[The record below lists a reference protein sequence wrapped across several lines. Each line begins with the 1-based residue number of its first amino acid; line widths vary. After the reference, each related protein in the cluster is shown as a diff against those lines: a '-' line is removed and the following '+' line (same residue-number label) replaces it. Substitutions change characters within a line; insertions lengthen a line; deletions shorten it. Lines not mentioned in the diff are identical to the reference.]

1 MSSLFSTI
9 GVHLNMTENDW
20 WLPSRL
26 KADEASARL
35 LNDFSQLDTKGD
47 FGSYR
52 RLVLGD
58 SLENSNASVHN
69 DLFPRS
75 KVHQIFRFLDLGSP
89 KTILDAGCGLGY
101 TTTVIAELLPDAHV
115 LGIDL
120 AEDAIAYAANHHK
133 NASFGAIALDPSAER
148 IGTFDLIFCFEIYP
162 FSRNRDVSYQSKLI
176 NNLSEN
182 LAPEGKIIISQTWR
196 NKDALPPVLGQVSE
210 KCPDLSFEVVPYPHP
225 RIPLWIPKR
234 LAVHCAQV
242 IEKITGKEAVKKLIV
257 ISKQA

>member
-1 MSSLFSTI
+1 
-9 GVHLNMTENDW
+9 MTENDW

-35 LNDFSQLDTKGD
+35 LSDFSELNAKGD

-75 KVHQIFRFLDLGSP
+75 KVHQIFRFLDLGNP
-89 KTILDAGCGLGY
+89 KTVLDAGCGLGY
-101 TTTVIAELLPDAHV
+101 TTTVIAEVLPDAHI

-120 AEDAIAYAANHHK
+120 AEDAIAYATNQHK
-133 NASFGAIALDPSAER
+133 NAAFGVVALDPSGER

-162 FSRNRDVSYQSKLI
+162 FSRNRDVSYQSQLI
-176 NNLSEN
+176 RNLSEN
-182 LAPEGKIIISQTWR
+182 LSSGGKIIISQTWR
-196 NKDALPPVLGQVSE
+196 NKDALPPVLGQVANM
-210 KCPDLSFEVVPYPHP
+210 CPKLSFDVVAYPHP
-225 RIPLWIPKR
+225 RIPLWLPKKLALYSAKIVER
-234 LAVHCAQV
+234 LT
-242 IEKITGKEAVKKLIV
+242 KKEAVKKLIV
-257 ISKQA
+257 ITKRT

>member
-1 MSSLFSTI
+1 
-9 GVHLNMTENDW
+9 MTENDW

-35 LNDFSQLDTKGD
+35 LSDFSELDAKGD

-75 KVHQIFRFLDLGSP
+75 KVHQIFRFLDFGIP
-89 KTILDAGCGLGY
+89 KTVLDAGCGLGY
-101 TTTVIAELLPDAHV
+101 TTTVIAEVLPDAHI

-120 AEDAIAYAANHHK
+120 AEDAIAYATNQHK
-133 NASFGAIALDPSAER
+133 NASFGVVALDPSGER

-162 FSRNRDVSYQSKLI
+162 FSRNRDVSYQSQLI
-176 NNLSEN
+176 RNLSEN
-182 LAPEGKIIISQTWR
+182 LSSGGKIVISQTWR
-196 NKDALPPVLGQVSE
+196 NKDALPPVLSQVANM
-210 KCPDLSFEVVPYPHP
+210 CPELSFDVVAYPHP
-225 RIPLWIPKR
+225 RIPLWLPKK
-234 LAVHCAQV
+234 LALYSA
-242 IEKITGKEAVKKLIV
+242 KIVERITQKEVVKKLIV
-257 ISKQA
+257 ISKRA

>member
-1 MSSLFSTI
+1 
-9 GVHLNMTENDW
+9 MTENDW

-35 LNDFSQLDTKGD
+35 LNDFSELDAKGD
-47 FGSYR
+47 FGAYR

-75 KVHQIFRFLDLGSP
+75 KVHQIFRCIDLGNP

-101 TTTVIAELLPDAHV
+101 TTTVIAEVFPDAKV

-120 AEDAIAYAANHHK
+120 AEDAITYARNQHK
-133 NASFGAIALDPSAER
+133 NASFGVVALDPSGER

-162 FSRNRDVSYQSKLI
+162 FSRNRDVSYQSRLI
-176 NNLSEN
+176 SNLSEN
-182 LAPEGKIIISQTWR
+182 LSPKGKIIISQTWR
-196 NKDALPPVLGQVSE
+196 NQDALPTILRQVIDM
-210 KCPDLSFEVVPYPHP
+210 CPELSFEVVSYPHP
-225 RIPLWIPKR
+225 RMPLWLPMQ
-234 LAVHCAQV
+234 LALYSA
-242 IEKITGKEAVKKLIV
+242 KIVERITRKEAVKKLIV
-257 ISKQA
+257 ISKRA

>member
-1 MSSLFSTI
+1 
-9 GVHLNMTENDW
+9 MTENDW

-26 KADEASARL
+26 KANEASARL

-47 FGSYR
+47 FGAYR

-75 KVHQIFRFLDLGSP
+75 KVHQISRFFDFGNP
-89 KTILDAGCGLGY
+89 TTILDAGCGLGY
-101 TTTVIAELLPDAHV
+101 TTTLIAELLPGAHV

-120 AEDAIAYAANHHK
+120 AEDAIAYATSIHK
-133 NASFGAIALDPSAER
+133 NASFGVVALDPSAER

-162 FSRNRDVSYQSKLI
+162 FSRNRDVSYQSQLI
-176 NNLSEN
+176 KNLSGN
-182 LAPEGKIIISQTWR
+182 LSSGGKIIISQTWR

-210 KCPDLSFEVVPYPHP
+210 MCPDLSFEVVPYPHP
-225 RIPLWIPKR
+225 RLPLWLPRK
-234 LAVHCAQV
+234 LALFSAKIV
-242 IEKITGKEAVKKLIV
+242 ERITGKEVIKKLIV
-257 ISKQA
+257 ISKRA

>member
-9 GVHLNMTENDW
+9 GAHLNMAENDW

-35 LNDFSQLDTKGD
+35 LNDFNQLDTKGD

-120 AEDAIAYAANHHK
+120 AEDAIAYATNHHK
-133 NASFGAIALDPSAER
+133 NASFGVIALDPSAER

-162 FSRNRDVSYQSKLI
+162 FSRNRDASYQSQLI
-176 NNLSEN
+176 NNLSNN

-210 KCPDLSFEVVPYPHP
+210 MCPDLSFEVVPYPHP
-225 RIPLWIPKR
+225 RIPLWLPRK
-234 LAVHCAQV
+234 LALYAAKVV
-242 IEKITGKEAVKKLIV
+242 EKLTGKEVVKKLIV
-257 ISKQA
+257 ISKRA

>member
-1 MSSLFSTI
+1 
-9 GVHLNMTENDW
+9 MTENDW

-35 LNDFSQLDTKGD
+35 LNDFSQLDAKGD

-58 SLENSNASVHN
+58 TLENSNASVHN

-75 KVHQIFRFLDLGSP
+75 KVHQIFRFLDLGNP
-89 KTILDAGCGLGY
+89 TTILDAGCGLGY
-101 TTTVIAELLPDAHV
+101 TTTVIAEVFPNAHV

-120 AEDAIAYAANHHK
+120 AEDAITYAKNQHK
-133 NASFGAIALDPSAER
+133 NASFGVVALDPSGER

-162 FSRNRDVSYQSKLI
+162 FSRNRDASYQSRLI
-176 NNLSEN
+176 MNLAENLSS
-182 LAPEGKIIISQTWR
+182 EGKIIISQTWR
-196 NKDALPPVLGQVSE
+196 NEDALPPVLGQVE
-210 KCPDLSFEVVPYPHP
+210 AMCPELLFEVVSYPHP

-234 LAVHCAQV
+234 LALVCAKFV
-242 IEKITGKEAVKKLIV
+242 EKITGKEAVKKIIV
-257 ISKQA
+257 IRRKT